1 MSACDSRRLL
11 DSHARRQVAPRNAS
25 LTSSV
30 GCGTGHRSRYAL
42 PTKLLHK
49 GVRPFHRRLI
59 GIIAGVALT
68 GLAAWASDSLQPV
81 PALTARVTDTTGT
94 LDSGQREALESKLAG
109 LEQRKGAQ
117 LAVLM
122 VPTTQP
128 EDIAQYSIRVVD
140 AWMLGRKN
148 VDDGALLIVAKND
161 HRVRIEVGRGLEGA
175 IPDAA
180 SARII
185 REYITPKFRAGDF
198 YGGILDAADAMTKLV
213 EGEPLPPPLADDRRP
228 ARGVGNVFNTFTTVL
243 FVAIWLR
250 AMFGRLGAI
259 PRAGI
264 VGAASGIVALVFGGV
279 LAVAIGCGIFGAFIG
294 LLGGGGGGFVNRG
307 GWGGFGSGGFGGGG
321 WSGGGGGGGG
331 GFSGGGGGFSGG
343 GASGSW

>member
-1 MSACDSRRLL
+1 MRGELRRRCVRQKGAWKA
-11 DSHARRQVAPRNAS
+11 ARK
-25 LTSSV
+25 
-30 GCGTGHRSRYAL
+30 AL
-42 PTKLLHK
+42 AL
-49 GVRPFHRRLI
+49 
-59 GIIAGVALT
+59 IAGVTLS
-68 GLAAWASDSLQPV
+68 LVVAAADGPLPI
-81 PALTARVTDTTGT
+81 PPLTARVTDTTGT
-94 LDSGQREALESKLAG
+94 LDAAQKQTLESNLTA

-117 LAVLM
+117 LAVLI

-128 EDIAQYSIRVVD
+128 EEIAQYSIRVVD
-140 AWMLGRKN
+140 AWKLGRRN

-198 YGGILDAADAMTKLV
+198 YGGIADATDAMTKLID
-213 EGEPLPPPLADDRRP
+213 GEPLPPPLADDKRP
-228 ARGVGNVFNTFTTVL
+228 RSDVNSMFNTFITVL

-250 AMFGRLGAI
+250 AMFGALPAG

-264 VGAASGIVALVFGGV
+264 VGLASGAVAMFFGGV
-279 LAVAIGCGIFGAFIG
+279 LVLAIGCGLFGALLG
-294 LLGGGGGGFVNRG
+294 ALGGGGGFARRG
-307 GWGGFGSGGFGGGG
+307 GWGGFGGGGFGGGGG
-321 WSGGGGGGGG
+321 WSGGGGGWSGGGGG

>member
-1 MSACDSRRLL
+1 MNADFFRTFALIRVNPRKSASRVLL
-11 DSHARRQVAPRNAS
+11 ALLAVTAVS
-25 LTSSV
+25 
-30 GCGTGHRSRYAL
+30 YA
-42 PTKLLHK
+42 
-49 GVRPFHRRLI
+49 
-59 GIIAGVALT
+59 AGLFGA
-68 GLAAWASDSLQPV
+68 DLQPI
-81 PALTARVTDTTGT
+81 PPLTARVTDTTGT
-94 LDSGQREALESKLAG
+94 LDAAQKQTLETSLAT

-122 VPTTQP
+122 VPTVKP
-128 EDIAQYSIRVVD
+128 EEIEQYSIRVVD
-140 AWMLGRKN
+140 AWKLGRKN
-148 VDDGALLIVAKND
+148 VDDGVLLIIAKND

-198 YGGILDAADAMTKLV
+198 DGGIVDATDALTKLID
-213 EGEPLPPPLADDRRP
+213 GEPLPPPLVEERK
-228 ARGVGNVFNTFTTVL
+228 ARGSSNIFNTFTTVL

-250 AMFGRLGAI
+250 AMFGGLPAV

-264 VGAASGIVALVFGGV
+264 IGLASGVAAMFLGGI
-279 LAVAIGCGIFGAFIG
+279 LALAIGCGLFGA
-294 LLGGGGGGFVNRG
+294 LLGVLGGSGGGGFARRG
-307 GWGGFGSGGFGGGG
+307 GWGGFGGGGFGGGG
-321 WSGGGGGGGG
+321 GWSGGGGG

>member
-1 MSACDSRRLL
+1 MLL
-11 DSHARRQVAPRNAS
+11 ALIAFS
-25 LTSSV
+25 
-30 GCGTGHRSRYAL
+30 YAVEL
-42 PTKLLHK
+42 FGADLEP
-49 GVRPFHRRLI
+49 I
-59 GIIAGVALT
+59 
-68 GLAAWASDSLQPV
+68 

-94 LDSGQREALESKLAG
+94 LDAGQKQTLESSLAS

-122 VPTTQP
+122 VPSVKP
-128 EDIAQYSIRVVD
+128 EEIEQYSIRVVD
-140 AWMLGRKN
+140 AWKLGRKN

-175 IPDAA
+175 VPDAA

-185 REYITPKFRAGDF
+185 REYVTPKFRAGDF
-198 YGGILDAADAMTKLV
+198 YGGIVDATDAMTKLID
-213 EGEPLPPPLADDRRP
+213 GESLPPPLAEERRKP
-228 ARGVGNVFNTFTTVL
+228 GTSDVFNTITTVL

-250 AMFGRLGAI
+250 AMFGGLPAA

-264 VGAASGIVALVFGGV
+264 VGLASGAVAMFFGGV
-279 LAVAIGCGIFGAFIG
+279 LALAVVCGLFGALLG
-294 LLGGGGGGFVNRG
+294 VLGGGGGGGFARRG
-307 GWGGFGSGGFGGGG
+307 GWGGFGGGGFGGGG
-321 WSGGGGGGGG
+321 GSWSGGGGG

>member
-1 MSACDSRRLL
+1 MNADFFARFALIRGNPRQSASKMLL
-11 DSHARRQVAPRNAS
+11 ALLGAIAFF
-25 LTSSV
+25 
-30 GCGTGHRSRYAL
+30 YAAEL
-42 PTKLLHK
+42 FGADLQQIP
-49 GVRPFHRRLI
+49 P
-59 GIIAGVALT
+59 
-68 GLAAWASDSLQPV
+68 LA
-81 PALTARVTDTTGT
+81 ARVTDTTGT
-94 LDSGQREALESKLAG
+94 LDAVQKQTLETSLAT

-122 VPTTQP
+122 VPTVKP
-128 EDIAQYSIRVVD
+128 EEIEQYSIRVVD
-140 AWMLGRKN
+140 AWKLGRKN

-198 YGGILDAADAMTKLV
+198 FGGIVDATDALTKLID
-213 EGEPLPPPLADDRRP
+213 GEPLPPPLTEERKAP
-228 ARGVGNVFNTFTTVL
+228 GVGNIFNTFTTVL

-250 AMFGRLGAI
+250 AMFGGLPAA

-264 VGAASGIVALVFGGV
+264 VGLASGAVAMFFGGV
-279 LAVAIGCGIFGAFIG
+279 LALAIGCGLFGALLG
-294 LLGGGGGGFVNRG
+294 VLGGGGGGGGFARRG
-307 GWGGFGSGGFGGGG
+307 GWGGFGGGGFGGGG
-321 WSGGGGGGGG
+321 GGSWSGGGG

>member
-1 MSACDSRRLL
+1 MF
-11 DSHARRQVAPRNAS
+11 
-25 LTSSV
+25 
-30 GCGTGHRSRYAL
+30 G
-42 PTKLLHK
+42 
-49 GVRPFHRRLI
+49 
-59 GIIAGVALT
+59 
-68 GLAAWASDSLQPV
+68 SDLQQIP
-81 PALTARVTDTTGT
+81 PLTARVTDTTGT
-94 LDSGQREALESKLAG
+94 LDTAQKQTLETSLAA

-122 VPTTQP
+122 VPTVKP
-128 EDIAQYSIRVVD
+128 EEIEQYSIRVVD
-140 AWMLGRKN
+140 AWKLGRKN
-148 VDDGALLIVAKND
+148 VDDGVLLIIAKND

-198 YGGILDAADAMTKLV
+198 YGGIVDATDALTRLID
-213 EGEPLPPPLADDRRP
+213 GEPLPPPLAEERHAPEASDI
-228 ARGVGNVFNTFTTVL
+228 FNTITTVL

-250 AMFGRLGAI
+250 AMFGGLPAG

-264 VGAASGIVALVFGGV
+264 VGLASGAVAMFFGGI
-279 LAVAIGCGIFGAFIG
+279 LALAIGCGLFGALLG
-294 LLGGGGGGFVNRG
+294 VLGGGGGGFARRG
-307 GWGGFGSGGFGGGG
+307 GWGGFGGGGFGGGGG
-321 WSGGGGGGGG
+321 WSGGGGFGGG